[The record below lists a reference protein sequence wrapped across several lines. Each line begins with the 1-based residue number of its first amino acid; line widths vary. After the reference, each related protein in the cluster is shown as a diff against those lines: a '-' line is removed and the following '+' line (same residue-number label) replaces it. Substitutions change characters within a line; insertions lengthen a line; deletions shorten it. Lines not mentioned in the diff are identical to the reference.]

1 MADHES
7 NTLDAWHAAVLLAR
21 RELNAVDL
29 VRGCLDRIA
38 HRNTDIQAFNFVSPD
53 AALAHARALD
63 SGAVRG
69 LLHGLP
75 LRIKDLFDV
84 VGMPATYGS
93 EIYAG
98 HYPVAD
104 AACVALC
111 KEAGGIALGKTV
123 TTELGAYEPGPTRN
137 PRRTDHTPGGSSS
150 GSAAAVADYMVPLA
164 LGTQTAGSIIRP
176 ASFCGV
182 VGYKP
187 SFGRIPRAGV
197 KGLAESLDTVGCFGR
212 SVRDVGL
219 LGAVLLGD
227 RRLADLPGN
236 VAALSPR
243 IGFCRTDL
251 WLVADEST
259 RHAWTQAQTT
269 LLQADIALIDVELP
283 NACAPLVELHHC
295 VMAHEAARV
304 LADERLRHRG
314 QLSQR
319 LLSLMDEGLAIDGA
333 RHLANLAQVEL
344 AKKMF
349 ESCFDEVDVLITP
362 SVIGEAPLGIDAT
375 GDPVFCR
382 YWTLL
387 GLPCIHLPF
396 AFGISGLPVGLQMVG
411 RHGDDRRLLAIA
423 HWIYSQLNGLDPD

>member
-1 MADHES
+1 MSNQEP
-7 NTLDAWHAAVLLAR
+7 NTLDAWHAARLLAR
-21 RELNAVDL
+21 RDLSAVDL
-29 VRGCLDRIA
+29 LRSCLDRIA
-38 HRNTDIQAFNFVSPD
+38 ARNADIQAFNFVAAD

-75 LRIKDLFDV
+75 LGIKDLFDV

-93 EIYAG
+93 PIYAA
-98 HYPVAD
+98 HYPIAD
-104 AACVALC
+104 AAAVALC

-123 TTELGAYEPGPTRN
+123 TTEFAAFQPGPTRN

-164 LGTQTAGSIIRP
+164 FGTQTAGSIIRP

-197 KGLAESLDTVGCFGR
+197 KGLAESLDTVGGFGR

-227 RRLADLPGN
+227 RRLAELPEN
-236 VAALSPR
+236 LERQSLR

-251 WLVADEST
+251 WLVADDST
-259 RHAWTQAQTT
+259 RHAWADAHAR
-269 LLQADIALIDVELP
+269 LQRADIAVLEVELP
-283 NACAPLVELHHC
+283 DACAPLVELHKS

-319 LLSLMDEGLAIDGA
+319 LLALMDEGLTIDGA
-333 RHLANLAQVEL
+333 RHLANMAQVEL
-344 AKKMF
+344 AKKQI
-349 ESCFDEVDVLITP
+349 ESCFDEVDVLLTP
-362 SVIGEAPLGIDAT
+362 SAIGEAPQGLDAT

-387 GLPCIHLPF
+387 GLPCVHLPF
-396 AFGISGLPVGLQMVG
+396 AYGISGLPVGLQLVG

-423 HWIYSQLNGLDPD
+423 HWVHTQLNAMEHD